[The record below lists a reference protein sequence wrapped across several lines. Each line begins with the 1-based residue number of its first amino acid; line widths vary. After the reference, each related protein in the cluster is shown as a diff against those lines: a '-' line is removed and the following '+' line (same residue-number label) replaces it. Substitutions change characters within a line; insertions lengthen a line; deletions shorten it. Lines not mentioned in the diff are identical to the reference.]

1 MYTSSRASRTRP
13 VEGTGQLAI
22 VVHNARV
29 TTPERALIQA
39 AAKKMELTFPAA
51 LVDVLET
58 LDLDSGVDPEWALY
72 PPAAWERLRETV
84 EELFDKEWKGLP
96 AVVIGENQEGS
107 FVCLVQEGDEVGP
120 GVHLLD
126 QKTLGLELIAED
138 AGAWFDSIGAVGDGE
153 GDEDGASD
161 PAPPAD
167 EEPAA
172 LPPIDANMLSALLGD
187 GPDEP
192 EPEPS
197 PQLKRGV
204 EVVLAAL
211 EKAELVE
218 LDGDRR
224 PMLVSELCAVV
235 GEARSPKDFM
245 KRFVRTLVHSDNLEE
260 VYGTD
265 GVLRDV
271 VKGAMDS

>member
-1 MYTSSRASRTRP
+1 M
-13 VEGTGQLAI
+13 
-22 VVHNARV
+22 
-29 TTPERALIQA
+29 TTPQRALIQA
-39 AAKKMELTFPAA
+39 AANKTELTFPAS

-58 LDLDSGVDPEWALY
+58 LDLDSGVDPDWALY
-72 PPAAWERLRETV
+72 PPAGWERLRETIK
-84 EELFDKEWKGLP
+84 ELFDKEWTGLP
-96 AVVIGENQEGS
+96 AVVIGEDQEGS

-120 GVHLLD
+120 GVYLLD

-138 AGAWFDSIGAVGDGE
+138 AGAWFDSIGAVGHGE
-153 GDEDGASD
+153 GDDGASIV
-161 PAPPAD
+161 PPVED
-167 EEPAA
+167 EPAA

-187 GPDEP
+187 APAEPD
-192 EPEPS
+192 PEPS

-218 LDGDRR
+218 LDADRR
-224 PMLVSELCAVV
+224 PMLVAELCAVV

-265 GVLRDV
+265 TVLRDV
-271 VKGAMDS
+271 VKAAMDE